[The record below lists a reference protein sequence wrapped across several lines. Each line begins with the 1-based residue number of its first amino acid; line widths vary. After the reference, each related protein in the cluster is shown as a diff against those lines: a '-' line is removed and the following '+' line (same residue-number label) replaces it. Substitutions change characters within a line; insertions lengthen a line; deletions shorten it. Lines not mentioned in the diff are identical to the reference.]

1 MFDHSNTVPF
11 HSLNKITDALYG
23 IQLGDT
29 PNAVQASALKLLAV
43 RYRKTNLG
51 DQAMINL
58 WLNGPDAGQPVVDET
73 SMAAAVAQLEETMTK
88 KIKPQLEEL
97 REQVGKTVKTE
108 LTITIGDYSKNL
120 GTEVRHYVFEK
131 VLIKI
136 AARLNVYLPGPA
148 GSGKTT
154 IAEQVAEALG
164 LPFYAYGAIGMAHE
178 FEGFMNAQ
186 GNYVESMLY
195 KAFKNGGM
203 VLFDEMDGSNANALL
218 RLNAILANNIAAFPN
233 GEMVKKHPDFVV
245 IATGN
250 TFGHGATAQYV
261 GRNPLDGATLDRYVN
276 IPMGYDE
283 ELERSIAGNDAWV
296 DFVQAVRHVAEEHK
310 MRYIVS
316 PRASINGAILI
327 AAGDNLDDIKDETI
341 FNKGFNEADL
351 EKIRTDQRVIKA
363 TQALNDSQAV
373 A

>member
-1 MFDHSNTVPF
+1 MFDHSNKIPP
-11 HSLNKITDALYG
+11 HSLMKITDALEL
-23 IQLGDT
+23 IQLGDA
-29 PNAVQASALKLLAV
+29 PNAIQSSALKLLAV
-43 RYRKTNLG
+43 RYGKGTMTE
-51 DQAMINL
+51 QEMINL
-58 WLNGPDAGQPVVDET
+58 WLSGPDAGQPVVDES
-73 SMAAAVAQLEETMTK
+73 SMAAAVVQLEETMTK
-88 KIKPQLEEL
+88 KIQPQLEEI

-120 GTEVRHYVFEK
+120 GTEAKHYVFEK

-154 IAEQVAEALG
+154 IAEQIAEALD

-203 VLFDEMDGSNANALL
+203 VLFDEMDASNANALL
-218 RLNAILANNIAAFPN
+218 RLNAILANKIAAFPN

-283 ELERSIAGNDAWV
+283 ELERSIAGNDEWV

-327 AAGDNLDDIKDETI
+327 AAGDNVDDIKDETI
-341 FNKGFNEADL
+341 FNKGFSETDL
-351 EKIRTDQRVIKA
+351 EKINTDPRVISA
-363 TQALNDSQAV
+363 GIALNDSQAV

>member
-11 HSLNKITDALYG
+11 HSLNKITDALDG

-88 KIKPQLEEL
+88 KIKPQLEEI

-120 GTEVRHYVFEK
+120 GTEARHYVFEK

-154 IAEQVAEALG
+154 IAEQVAEALD

-195 KAFKNGGM
+195 KAFKNGGL
-203 VLFDEMDGSNANALL
+203 VLFDEMDASNANALL
-218 RLNAILANNIAAFPN
+218 RLNAITANKIAAFPN

-245 IATGN
+245 MATGN

-283 ELERSIAGNDAWV
+283 ELERVIAGNDAWV

>member
-1 MFDHSNTVPF
+1 
-11 HSLNKITDALYG
+11 
-23 IQLGDT
+23 
-29 PNAVQASALKLLAV
+29 
-43 RYRKTNLG
+43 
-51 DQAMINL
+51 
-58 WLNGPDAGQPVVDET
+58 
-73 SMAAAVAQLEETMTK
+73 MT
-88 KIKPQLEEL
+88 
-97 REQVGKTVKTE
+97 
-108 LTITIGDYSKNL
+108 
-120 GTEVRHYVFEK
+120 
-131 VLIKI
+131 
-136 AARLNVYLPGPA
+136 
-148 GSGKTT
+148 
-154 IAEQVAEALG
+154 
-164 LPFYAYGAIGMAHE
+164 
-178 FEGFMNAQ
+178 AQ
-186 GNYVESMLY
+186 GNYVESMRY

-327 AAGDNLDDIKDETI
+327 AAGDSLDDIKDETI